1 MESNQWS
8 GLEVHHPVKIQLS
21 YYPRHE
27 QLKKQIYDHLL
38 HYEDKQDHKT
48 NVKAT
53 MTEWQLTS
61 TELEKLKDCI
71 INSFKF
77 LPNDLQWGPSGDF
90 EFTNL
95 WANIYRH
102 GEYTCVHDHLP
113 EDLTMIYF
121 LTAAEGDAPLLL
133 DDSRTRIY
141 PEEGLM
147 ALFPGFV
154 CHSVPKHMSNNVR
167 MTLSGDIN
175 RIRN

>member
-1 MESNQWS
+1 MNQ
-8 GLEVHHPVKIQLS
+8 LEVHHPVKIHLS
-21 YYPRHE
+21 YYPHHE

-38 HYEDKQDHKT
+38 DYEDKQDHKT

-61 TELEKLKDCI
+61 SELEKLKDWI
-71 INSFKF
+71 IQSLKF
-77 LPNDLQWGPSGDF
+77 LPNELQWGPPGDF
-90 EFTNL
+90 EFKNL

-121 LTAAEGDAPLLL
+121 LTAVEGDAPVLL

-147 ALFPGFV
+147 AIFPGYLR
-154 CHSVPKHMSNNVR
+154 HSVPKHMSNNIR

-175 RIRN
+175 RK

>member
-1 MESNQWS
+1 MDR
-8 GLEVHHPVKIQLS
+8 LEVHHPVKIHLS
-21 YYPRHE
+21 YYPHHE

-38 HYEDKQDHKT
+38 DYEDKQDHKT

-61 TELEKLKDCI
+61 SELEKLKDWI
-71 INSFKF
+71 IQSLKF
-77 LPNDLQWGPSGDF
+77 LPNELQWGPPGDF
-90 EFTNL
+90 EFKNL

-121 LTAAEGDAPLLL
+121 LTAVEGDAPVLL

-147 ALFPGFV
+147 AIFPGYLR
-154 CHSVPKHMSNNVR
+154 HSVPKHMSNNIR

-175 RIRN
+175 RK

>member
-1 MESNQWS
+1 MDL
-8 GLEVHHPVKIQLS
+8 LEVHHPVKIHLS
-21 YYPRHE
+21 YYPHHE

-38 HYEDKQDHKT
+38 DYEDKQDHKT

-53 MTEWQLTS
+53 MTEWNLTS
-61 TELEKLKDCI
+61 SELEKLKDCI
-71 INSFKF
+71 INSLKS
-77 LPNDLQWGPSGDF
+77 LPNFLRWGPAGDF

-95 WANIYRH
+95 WANIYRY

-121 LTAAEGDAPLLL
+121 LTAAEGDAPVLL
-133 DDSRTRIY
+133 DDSKTRIY

-147 ALFPGFV
+147 AVFPGFV
-154 CHSVPKHMSNNVR
+154 CHSVPKHMSHHER
-167 MTLSGDIN
+167 ITLSGDIN